1 MNRRM
6 VKQECYLD
14 MLEEAINS
22 VESVLNYIDRIK
34 DKVGVFNDD
43 ILQKDAIRAQFDLEL
58 ALASLSILLRKMA
71 ENNFIEIDSETRRD
85 INSIIHSNKF
95 EVEDGKVIVYSQKGE
110 ELVNIDNLLS
120 FARSIL
126 ESTNMFHHSCYDN
139 KGDENGL

>member
-14 MLEEAINS
+14 MLEETINS

-34 DKVGVFNDD
+34 DKVGVFSDD

-71 ENNFIEIDSETRRD
+71 ENNFIEIDRETRRD

-95 EVEDGKVIVYSQKGE
+95 EVENGKVIVYSQKGE
-110 ELVNIDNLLS
+110 ELVSIDKLLS

-126 ESTNMFHHSCYDN
+126 
-139 KGDENGL
+139 

>member
-43 ILQKDAIRAQFDLEL
+43 ILQKDAVRAQFDLEL

-95 EVEDGKVIVYSQKGE
+95 EYHDHDRIYVYSQKGKE
-110 ELVNIDNLLS
+110 PVDLNNLLR

-126 ESTNMFHHSCYDN
+126 
-139 KGDENGL
+139 

>member
-1 MNRRM
+1 
-6 VKQECYLD
+6 

-34 DKVGVFNDD
+34 DKVGVFSND
-43 ILQKDAIRAQFDLEL
+43 ILQKDDIRAQFDLEL

-71 ENNFIEIDSETRRD
+71 ENNFIEIDRETRRD

-95 EVEDGKVIVYSQKGE
+95 EVENGKVIVYSQKGE
-110 ELVNIDNLLS
+110 ELVSIDKLLS

-126 ESTNMFHHSCYDN
+126 
-139 KGDENGL
+139 

>member
-85 INSIIHSNKF
+85 INSIIHSNRF
-95 EVEDGKVIVYSQKGE
+95 EYNRLEVIVYSQKGR
-110 ELVNIDNLLS
+110 ELVDLRGLLR
-120 FARSIL
+120 FC
-126 ESTNMFHHSCYDN
+126 HSVLDSD
-139 KGDENGL
+139 KVRK